1 METTATLSKDV
12 GKKAACE
19 ALSVVR
25 STFYRRMITPE
36 AVKETERPAPP
47 LALAGAEE
55 QQVLDILH
63 EERFC
68 DQTPYEVYA
77 TLLDEAI
84 YLCSVRTM
92 YRILDKNHEVKERR
106 KQVMR
111 SHYEKPELLATGPN
125 QVWSWDIT
133 KLKGPKKWTYYY
145 LYVILDIFSRY
156 VVGWL
161 VAHRESAALA
171 KRLIEETCEKQN
183 ISEGQLLIHADRGP
197 SMTSKAVAHL
207 LADLGV
213 TKTHSRPHVS
223 NDNPYSES
231 HFKTLKYH
239 PEFPDVFG
247 SIQDARSFCRD
258 FFAWYNTD
266 HKHSGIG
273 FLTAEQVHYGLAEEI
288 LNNRASVLKSAFEK
302 HPNRFKGRIPKPLP
316 LPEAAWIN
324 PPQQLVKKDEKS
336 VPLIA

>member
-1 METTATLSKDV
+1 METAVSLSKDV
-12 GKKAACE
+12 GKKTACE
-19 ALSVVR
+19 SLGVAR
-25 STFYRRMITPE
+25 ATFYRRMITLRP
-36 AVKETERPAPP
+36 VKESERPTPP

-55 QQVLDILH
+55 HQVLEVLH
-63 EERFC
+63 EERFF

-106 KQVMR
+106 KHVMR
-111 SHYEKPELLATGPN
+111 PHYEKPELLATGPN
-125 QVWSWDIT
+125 EVWSWDIT

-197 SMTSKAVAHL
+197 SMTSKTITHL

-231 HFKTLKYH
+231 QFKTLKYH
-239 PEFPDVFG
+239 PEFPGLFG
-247 SIQDARSFCRD
+247 SIQDARSFSRD
-258 FFAWYNTD
+258 FFTWYNTE
-266 HKHSGIG
+266 HKHSGIA
-273 FLTAEQVHYGLAEEI
+273 FLTPEQVHYGLANKA
-288 LNNRASVLKSAFEK
+288 LNNRASVLQSAFEK
-302 HPNRFKGRIPKPLP
+302 HPNRFKGRIPKPLA

-324 PPQQLVKKDEKS
+324 PPQQLVKTYETS